1 MINST
6 AFLYDRDENNQH
18 FVAAYEE
25 RQNTPERGV
34 EETAKRVSDSD
45 RQFLGGETEHR
56 RERNDG
62 CFAPSCRGSV
72 RQIRPPR

>member
-25 RQNTPERGV
+25 RQNVALR
-34 EETAKRVSDSD
+34 
-45 RQFLGGETEHR
+45 
-56 RERNDG
+56 
-62 CFAPSCRGSV
+62 
-72 RQIRPPR
+72 RPPNASPTRTASSSVAKPSIAARGTMAVSPQVAEGQ

>member
-1 MINST
+1 MT
-6 AFLYDRDENNQH
+6 AMRAISNLSQLTKRDKH
-18 FVAAYEE
+18 A
-25 RQNTPERGV
+25 PERGV
-34 EETAKRVSDSD
+34 EETAECVSHSD

-72 RQIRPPR
+72 GQIRPPR